1 MKRNIQYYNNGE
13 GKRMRCVRLM
23 EETTEENCVICN
35 NIKYFLSLPDD
46 ERPKQVVGLAKGN
59 LARHLK
65 TNKHWKIVDEY
76 AEEMILK

>member
-1 MKRNIQYYNNGE
+1 MKRNIQYFNNGE
-13 GKRMRCVRLM
+13 KRMRRVRLM
-23 EETTEENCVICN
+23 KETTEENCVICN

-46 ERPKQVVGLAKGN
+46 ERPKQVVGLAKIN

-65 TNKHWKIVDEY
+65 TNKHWKIVNEY